1 MPAPGHHHLVQADLS
16 KLRPTQITVGYAEVV
31 RKRIEWA
38 GMPKKARHRL
48 LGSHCFPA
56 ALGPRLRYY
65 VVDHH
70 HLGLALHE
78 EGIDSVNVMVLEDLS
93 YLELPVFWR
102 VMEQRRWAHP
112 YDQTGERRDFE
123 AIPAKLELLVDDPYR
138 SLAGF
143 LRAAGGYAKDAS
155 PFAEFMWA
163 DHLRQRITPEQIETS
178 MEAAVRAGLVL
189 AKSPQARYLPGWSGE
204 SSTTS

>member
-1 MPAPGHHHLVQADLS
+1 MLASGHHHLVQVELH

-31 RKRIEWA
+31 QKRIEWA
-38 GMPKKARHRL
+38 GMPKKARRGRL
-48 LGSHCFPA
+48 ESHCFPA
-56 ALGPRLRYY
+56 ALGPRQRYY

-78 EGIDSVNVMVLEDLS
+78 EGVELVNVMVLEDLS
-93 YLELPVFWR
+93 YLALPIFWR

-112 YDQTGERRDFE
+112 YDQSGERRDCE
-123 AIPAKLELLVDDPYR
+123 AMPAKLEQLIDDPYR

-163 DHLRQRITPEQIETS
+163 DHLRQHITLEQIAAS
-178 MEAAVRAGLVL
+178 MDAAVRASLVL
-189 AKSPQARYLPGWSGE
+189 ARSPQARYLPGWSGQ
-204 SSTTS
+204 SPPTT